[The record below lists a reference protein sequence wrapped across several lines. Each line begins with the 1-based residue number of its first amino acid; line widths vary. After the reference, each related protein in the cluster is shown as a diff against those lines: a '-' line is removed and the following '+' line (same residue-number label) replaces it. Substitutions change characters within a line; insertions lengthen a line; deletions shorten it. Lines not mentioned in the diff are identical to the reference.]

1 MALYCGRR
9 RSGHLFNLLRKG
21 CSCLASSLAPN
32 STELAAIQVPSS
44 IKSLSVSALDGGLS
58 GGHRRLGVV
67 RAAQSWFRSSV
78 RERERKQKGDCAW
91 KQEFGQR
98 KKRRRRRREKFR
110 GGGEGKKVTLYFETH
125 RNSHLEA
132 RRADSVLSEQQSD
145 SQFMNQY
152 FGDYDELLKRVSQTL
167 ELLEHYA
174 PYRNVGSS
182 FFQSRKNTCRANHST
197 RALFR

>member
-1 MALYCGRR
+1 MRG
-9 RSGHLFNLLRKG
+9 NK
-21 CSCLASSLAPN
+21 SLAN
-32 STELAAIQVPSS
+32 E
-44 IKSLSVSALDGGLS
+44 KKEEEEGE
-58 GGHRRLGVV
+58 RNLG
-67 RAAQSWFRSSV
+67 
-78 RERERKQKGDCAW
+78 
-91 KQEFGQR
+91 
-98 KKRRRRRREKFR
+98 

>member
-1 MALYCGRR
+1 MRHEKQPDGGGRRMALYCGRR

-110 GGGEGKKVTLYFETH
+110 GGGGGEKKSPCILKPTGIVIWKPGELTACYQNNSPTL
-125 RNSHLEA
+125 NS
-132 RRADSVLSEQQSD
+132 
-145 SQFMNQY
+145 
-152 FGDYDELLKRVSQTL
+152 
-167 ELLEHYA
+167 
-174 PYRNVGSS
+174 
-182 FFQSRKNTCRANHST
+182 
-197 RALFR
+197 

>member
-78 RERERKQKGDCAW
+78 REREEAKGGLCVETRVW
-91 KQEFGQR
+91 PT
-98 KKRRRRRREKFR
+98 KKKKKKKEREI
-110 GGGEGKKVTLYFETH
+110 
-125 RNSHLEA
+125 
-132 RRADSVLSEQQSD
+132 
-145 SQFMNQY
+145 
-152 FGDYDELLKRVSQTL
+152 
-167 ELLEHYA
+167 
-174 PYRNVGSS
+174 
-182 FFQSRKNTCRANHST
+182 
-197 RALFR
+197 